1 MQKITTPGG
10 EVLVVLPL
18 ADYEAL
24 IDAAD
29 IAAAEKVKADVA
41 AGRDEMVPAEVANRL
56 IAGESPLKVWREHRK
71 LTGKALSDLTGIS
84 AGYLSEIES
93 GSKPGG
99 LATLRKI
106 ADALG
111 VTVDDLVQ

>member
-29 IAAAEKVKADVA
+29 VAAAEKVKADVA
-41 AGRDEMVPAEVANRL
+41 AGRDEMVPAEVASRL
-56 IAGESPLKVWREHRK
+56 IAGESPMRVWREHRK
-71 LTGKALSDLTGIS
+71 LTSKALSDLTGLS
-84 AGYLSEIES
+84 PGYLSEIES

-99 LATLRKI
+99 IATLGKI
-106 ADALG
+106 AKALG
-111 VTVDDLVQ
+111 VTIDDLVA